1 MNDKNG
7 KKIAVEFRFQVFYK
21 IDLVYIGEC
30 IENRLYVL
38 NSQTM
43 AAAAATVLGY
53 RGYVDPMESAS
64 EGWDRS
70 NVGSDREDLEFCH
83 SIDWVSTSI
92 PKGQNKIILTYL

>member
-1 MNDKNG
+1 
-7 KKIAVEFRFQVFYK
+7 
-21 IDLVYIGEC
+21 
-30 IENRLYVL
+30 
-38 NSQTM
+38 M

-83 SIDWVSTSI
+83 SID
-92 PKGQNKIILTYL
+92 